1 MSKLD
6 KTKKIIDLLKSI
18 IITLLVVLFGMVS
31 YSFINIDKLS
41 TLQLIIIGVA
51 IIFNIIVLSIIGKV
65 IIRKVNELEEL

>member
-6 KTKKIIDLLKSI
+6 KTKTIIDLLKSI

-51 IIFNIIVLSIIGKV
+51 IISNIIVLSIIGKV

>member
-6 KTKKIIDLLKSI
+6 KTKTIIDLLKSI

-41 TLQLIIIGVA
+41 MLQLIIIVVA
-51 IIFNIIVLSIIGKV
+51 IIFNVIVLSMIGKV
-65 IIRKVNELEEL
+65 IIRKVNRLEEL